1 MATITPAFA
10 MSKEVGIYT
19 WTGVSTADTAT
30 GIGPMNRG
38 VGAKRASVTMSG
50 TFGGA
55 TVVLQGSNDGTNWG
69 TLYDLAGNAISLTAA
84 GVREF
89 SSSCLYI
96 RPSSS
101 GGAGDNVDVVL
112 ATRA

>member
-1 MATITPAFA
+1 MATITPVSSQ
-10 MSKEVGIYT
+10 SKDVSLTT

-30 GIGPMNRG
+30 AIGPMNRG
-38 VGAKRASVTMSG
+38 VGAKRASVTFTG

-69 TLYDLAGNAISLTAA
+69 TLTDLAGNEISVTAA
-84 GVREF
+84 AVREF

-112 ATRA
+112 AQRT